1 MLYLQNSLVRLH
13 LTTVILRSI
22 ERLELGGCAYAV
34 LP

>member
-1 MLYLQNSLVRLH
+1 MLYLQISLIRLH